1 MQTADLFRELIC
13 ILAFRLTRMASLAT
27 NFLMQKEDLCFK
39 ISERAGVRLGGL
51 VGRCSWRGVRAGV
64 VSSMNTI
71 KSTSYELLLLLPT
84 NHQCLTYF
92 IRFEMHI
99 LLTSKDEYRPEVSPN
114 AKRFPKIP

>member
-51 VGRCSWRGVRAGV
+51 A
-64 VSSMNTI
+64 
-71 KSTSYELLLLLPT
+71 
-84 NHQCLTYF
+84 Q
-92 IRFEMHI
+92 
-99 LLTSKDEYRPEVSPN
+99 
-114 AKRFPKIP
+114 PKING